1 MDPRV
6 QKLAETLIRFSVRLQ
21 PGENILIQ
29 ARNEDRELVR
39 ALVREAYAAGGRP
52 FVWLDRTGVERELAL
67 GYTEEQLELRAEVD
81 AQLMSK
87 MQAYIGYTAV

>member
-29 ARNEDRELVR
+29 ARNED
-39 ALVREAYAAGGRP
+39 
-52 FVWLDRTGVERELAL
+52 
-67 GYTEEQLELRAEVD
+67 
-81 AQLMSK
+81 K
-87 MQAYIGYTAV
+87 